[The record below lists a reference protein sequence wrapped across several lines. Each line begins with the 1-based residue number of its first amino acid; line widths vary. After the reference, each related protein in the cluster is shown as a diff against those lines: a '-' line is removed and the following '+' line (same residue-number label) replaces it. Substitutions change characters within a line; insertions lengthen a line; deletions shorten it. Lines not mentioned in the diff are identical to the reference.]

1 MRLLVLVAA
10 ICLPRGT
17 VGAPPTPPSTPLS
30 SPPLSSASAAC
41 QQLGHQD
48 ALLILDVQNAFMEAR
63 PIRPQ
68 ATPSYNVPAVD
79 GFIAQGNLSVPDSG
93 AIIDVINAWLSLR
106 NSSGRNASVIAT
118 LDYHP
123 PDHCSFCNSHEGGIP
138 AGSFCL
144 FGAHT
149 WSTGDTGDTLG
160 STANNNSHVC
170 EDTVSQTA
178 FSQNGYYQWPF
189 HAIAGSLSARFDP
202 YLDLPDDTVAFKLGT
217 QLMEDN
223 YDALDGARR
232 SLAPAGQHDSQPS
245 ALDLLD
251 DPAHDL
257 TAELE
262 IRGVKR
268 LFVFGLATDY
278 VVGETVKHALGLS
291 DYTAPLLGGQV
302 LLVADGTRAILSHLG
317 EAVTDAVD
325 KRSRYVD
332 KYITTNSNLT
342 DDPDGY
348 VIKVSGASEGLLEL
362 CSRGLG
368 TCEDSAQCQSA
379 LNREYYCR
387 PLAAFDWGEC
397 AACRDVDQSVVDLGA
412 ICHGHG
418 TCTDNGACSC
428 DLLYYGGACAYG
440 GPVVVAAVA
449 STVTLFV
456 ACCVL
461 VIATRMCTRRRSL
474 GLRVEKTGLLPVLS
488 LAEGHRYHL
497 FLSHIWATGQDQVA
511 VIKRRLAT
519 LLPGAS
525 IFLDVDDL
533 LSADNLEAS
542 AYDLPASSNAAHIAE
557 STVVLVFLSA
567 GYFKSR
573 NCLRELRAALKEEKP
588 LLLVH
593 ESNPSK
599 GGAPLEQLQQECPL
613 ELRDAVFGPPPPDQR
628 LSGDHGAMRI
638 VPWHRLNRFQLE
650 SLRLIA
656 EATLS
661 HTPHY
666 RKKGRSPRLYF
677 PERSDPA
684 DYEFHFPT
692 PAVLH
697 ASQHN
702 PGAAHVAE
710 LLAARVDNLDCPQ
723 QSRPLLETFERLRKE
738 SHSSGSSLSRM
749 HSFRSASRARQFLLL
764 YLNADTFVGEAGDA
778 LEMEVHAAI
787 SAGVEVVVLHEKD
800 PGAGSVPFEH
810 FLQVTPEQLV
820 RAGLYRA
827 LATPWFP
834 GPHARVSLATAAQAM
849 GASKRKKGHG
859 QAARSRC
866 SASTPGGGSV
876 PADLL
881 AGL

>member
-291 DYTAPLLGGQV
+291 DYTAPILGGQV

-449 STVTLFV
+449 STVTLFF

-533 LSADNLEAS
+533 LSADNLEARQRTTCPQ
-542 AYDLPASSNAAHIAE
+542 AQTLLP
-557 STVVLVFLSA
+557 
-567 GYFKSR
+567 
-573 NCLRELRAALKEEKP
+573 
-588 LLLVH
+588 
-593 ESNPSK
+593 
-599 GGAPLEQLQQECPL
+599 
-613 ELRDAVFGPPPPDQR
+613 
-628 LSGDHGAMRI
+628 
-638 VPWHRLNRFQLE
+638 
-650 SLRLIA
+650 
-656 EATLS
+656 
-661 HTPHY
+661 
-666 RKKGRSPRLYF
+666 
-677 PERSDPA
+677 
-684 DYEFHFPT
+684 
-692 PAVLH
+692 
-697 ASQHN
+697 
-702 PGAAHVAE
+702 E
-710 LLAARVDNLDCPQ
+710 LLRCRVIGAHRGINRRTRLPLGGLLQEPQLFARAPRGAQ
-723 QSRPLLETFERLRKE
+723 
-738 SHSSGSSLSRM
+738 G
-749 HSFRSASRARQFLLL
+749 
-764 YLNADTFVGEAGDA
+764 GEA
-778 LEMEVHAAI
+778 AA
-787 SAGVEVVVLHEKD
+787 AGARK
-800 PGAGSVPFEH
+800 
-810 FLQVTPEQLV
+810 QPE
-820 RAGLYRA
+820 
-827 LATPWFP
+827 
-834 GPHARVSLATAAQAM
+834 
-849 GASKRKKGHG
+849 
-859 QAARSRC
+859 
-866 SASTPGGGSV
+866 
-876 PADLL
+876 
-881 AGL
+881 